1 MTHNWTFTSFYRTSS
16 DGHTFIAYR
25 ENYLSL
31 KTKSLYRHLNDDT
44 IEKLITDSFDRPIV
58 LLLITEWLGAA
69 DVMDVYMEEL
79 AVQFGQQIRFYRQDV
94 EKYTGIYQNLGIK
107 QLPATIFLQNGEIVN
122 YFSGMI
128 SKAMFIEK
136 LQTLLVFPESWPFF
150 FPIIYPG
157 KSKIVPIG
165 AF

>member
-1 MTHNWTFTSFYRTSS
+1 M
-16 DGHTFIAYR
+16 
-25 ENYLSL
+25 
-31 KTKSLYRHLNDDT
+31 YRHLNDDT

-128 SKAMFIEK
+128 SKAMIIEK
-136 LQTLLVFPESWPFF
+136 LQTLLVLPES
-150 FPIIYPG
+150 
-157 KSKIVPIG
+157 
-165 AF
+165 